1 MSTFREPLFNLDTLT
16 NADTVVT
23 WLSRTNDII
32 NGMNSLYV
40 ADVFQ
45 GDGICTTT
53 VDGVITVNVDAGP
66 AIGFTTANKLTLSFI
81 GVSQLSSAT
90 TTSPVLATDR
100 LLLDRSGVLK
110 SVAAEAVLPP
120 TIKHQHTFSE
130 TIKFD
135 NDIWLNETKVEYS
148 AGDRWNSEIKAG
160 GIGSLEYQG
169 FDSIWYFNNN
179 IGLGTSDFYG
189 IVSDSILNNTE
200 SVFNFCT
207 HINPGVLTSTDAD
220 NIKPTGISFNF
231 NVGTAPAAWN
241 AAGVGSTTEWPAT
254 WKLKFSENTAGFYN
268 YTPTSTDGDD
278 AVLTMQKIGLFD
290 NIVNINGKIYIS
302 DIENSSQFVSGPTG
316 TANRVPLTNSSGLLD
331 KKFTNR
337 ISTTDFAVTPS
348 VGDLVVVSTV
358 TDGDAQYSLAIAD
371 GIGSSDVIGIVESVN
386 ANVVTLVLS
395 GEFAFVGAASLNPGS
410 KYFLSQTIAGDFVEE
425 GTYSSGILRP
435 VFVALT
441 SSTGII
447 LASSSSVTTG
457 IGSVTVNYG
466 EGSAE
471 TIDIDSINYPLRFV
485 AGTNIGFNVTTNN
498 EIEIRTTGLA
508 GTQDLFKTIA
518 VPSGSSVVADSPTD
532 ILTLTSSTLTI
543 TGNAGTDTIN
553 FEIPNTFK
561 TFKFS
566 RANASDL
573 TYNPES
579 TTDTLQFIAG
589 NGISFTQNTDDSVII
604 TSSLTGSVNVEDIVF
619 PSGAGYDIFVSDFD
633 GVGTAVSLKGSDYP
647 GGFDAIW
654 GTVNSVLTP
663 GKFLHT
669 DEITYTPESYGVG
682 TYDFKGDTYS
692 HDMSYN
698 DNLIAGYYLPD
709 ELAGFMIGRIT
720 PSPANNSS
728 TTPSSTFPSDSI
740 TRLTRRDVRFFLGI
754 NPEGYVD
761 SVNNVYKSW
770 SIGDGFTITAQ
781 SKSGNITFEAGSG
794 IALSNPGAGVEFGTQ
809 KIVITNTGVAQNAFS
824 HVVLKNSSGTTIDS
838 YDANTSADTFTIKAG
853 TFVKLDTDTNND
865 TVTFDLDVP
874 YDYALLGNSGT
885 TDGMG
890 IIDLSGS
897 PSCLVGRIGGSQ
909 IQAIDNNELRWIST
923 TAPVM
928 PLPYFGLISATDS
941 STGLKQLNANTTGK
955 LTLSPGSNV
964 SFTVDDTT
972 NSITISSLGA
982 GETST
987 NPFIGNIFEN
997 NNQYPVSAT
1006 GGTDLK
1012 FINGTGVVF
1021 GSLTKGPNFTQI
1033 SASLAV
1039 IEPRAL
1045 LANSSAT
1052 TGIPSAFSIN
1062 SDCVLF
1068 SDATIGLTSLL
1079 VFPRTQADITN
1090 SNSLKSKLNIGH
1102 YNGIS
1107 VRDSSNTETTRL
1119 ATTNIS
1125 GDKLII
1131 KPGTNMSITAAGGSE
1146 SVISATGTIAPVI
1159 NGSGP
1164 WTSTIQGMTTNAGL
1178 NVGSTIKVTSDV
1190 GSIGNPADAW
1200 GIVTVTSLGSNGT
1213 SIGFS
1218 TTGQRPVAGAVTNI
1232 RTESNTSGTGAL
1244 TFTSS
1249 TVLSTD
1255 ANPAF
1260 ISKLYTGI
1268 SATGTEVFYGT
1279 TVNNT
1284 SRVILNTTKLNITD
1298 AAATPVT
1305 SGVLHKEMISASP
1318 LLTTITTATVTAAS
1332 GRELQKYLA
1341 GVDFVESIYGNSYKL
1356 RVQDYAGTTAQLGDL
1371 SLEADVVAIS
1381 AASTI
1386 NLAGSGATI
1395 NINSKSIKATTTFPL
1410 ITSSGTAM
1418 EILCKDGSNTANYA
1432 NFTMTNATAFKINVN
1447 GGTNTSNLTIT
1458 GIGTNQTLTSSG
1470 AITINADTTFTSG
1483 RTVTFSGCNLVG
1495 LPAEALHAATHRSV
1509 GDEANNTGTAA
1520 ADPISAW
1527 QVGAVARALP
1537 VLLNKIAIAKT
1548 DGFYNQSVAF
1558 TDAQLYGGSLYSTL
1572 FSSGNT
1578 NHGPMYVVLA
1588 NGQESN
1594 LTSGEAQG
1602 PPGQIIMIRKV

>member
-1 MSTFREPLFNLDTLT
+1 MSTFREPLFNFDTLT

-40 ADVFQ
+40 SDVFQ

-66 AIGFTTANKLTLSFI
+66 AIAFTAANKLTLSFI

-100 LLLDRSGVLK
+100 LLLDRSGVLR
-110 SVAAEAVLPP
+110 SVATEAILPP

-135 NDIWLNETKVEYS
+135 NDIWLNATNS

-207 HINPGVLTSTDAD
+207 HINAGALTSTDTD

-231 NVGTAPAAWN
+231 NVGIAPEAWN
-241 AAGVGSTTEWPAT
+241 DAGVGTTTEWPAT

-302 DIENSSQFVSGPTG
+302 DIQNSSQFISGPTG
-316 TANRVPLTNSSGLLD
+316 TANKVPLTNSSGLLD

-348 VGDLVVVSTV
+348 VGDLVVVSTL
-358 TDGDAQYSLAIAD
+358 TDGDAQYSLGIAD
-371 GIGSSDVIGIVESVN
+371 GIGSSDVIGIVESIS

-410 KYFLSQTIAGDFVEE
+410 KYYLSQTVAGDFVEE
-425 GTYSSGILRP
+425 GTYSSGIMRP

-466 EGSAE
+466 EGSEE

-508 GTQDLFKTIA
+508 GSQDVFRTIN
-518 VPSGSSVVADSPTD
+518 VPSGTDLVASGPTD
-532 ILTLTSSTLTI
+532 ILNLTSTTLTI
-543 TGNAGTDTIN
+543 TGNSATDTIN

-566 RANASDL
+566 TAGASDL

-604 TSSLTGSVNVEDIVF
+604 ASSLTGSVSVEDIVF
-619 PSGAGYDIFVSDFD
+619 PSGNGYEIFVSDPN
-633 GVGTAVSLKGSDYP
+633 GVGTAISLIGSS
-647 GGFDAIW
+647 GEGSFDASW
-654 GTVNSVLTP
+654 STVSNLSVP
-663 GKFLHT
+663 GRMPAT
-669 DEITYTPESYGVG
+669 SQITYNPG
-682 TYDFKGDTYS
+682 TSNYTFGAFTYELDQTYVNNS
-692 HDMSYN
+692 
-698 DNLIAGYYLPD
+698 LTEFYLPD
-709 ELAGFMIGRIT
+709 ALAGFMVGRIT
-720 PSPANNSS
+720 PSATGDN
-728 TTPSSTFPSDSI
+728 TTFPSNSI
-740 TRLTRRDVRFFLGI
+740 SRLTRRDVRFFLGI
-754 NPEGYVD
+754 NPVGYID
-761 SVNNVYKSW
+761 SFDNLYNSW
-770 SIGDGFTITAQ
+770 SLDGGNEIPA
-781 SKSGNITFEAGSG
+781 SGKSGNIAFEAGTG
-794 IALSNPGAGVEFGTQ
+794 IELSNPGSPDR
-809 KIVITNTGVAQNAFS
+809 IVITNTGVAQNAFS
-824 HVVLKNSSGTTIDS
+824 HVVLKNSSGTIIDS
-838 YDANTSADTFTIKAG
+838 YDANTSADTFTIKSG

-909 IQAIDNNELRWIST
+909 IQAIDNSELRWIST

-928 PLPYFGLISATDS
+928 PLPYFGLISTTDS
-941 STGLKQLNANTTGK
+941 VDGTRHLNANTAGTAGK
-955 LTLSPGSNV
+955 LTISPGANV
-964 SFTVDDTT
+964 SFTVDATQ
-972 NSITISSLGA
+972 NIITINSLGA

-987 NPFIGNIFEN
+987 NPFIANIIEN
-997 NNQYPVSAT
+997 SNIYSVPSS
-1006 GGTDLK
+1006 GTNLK
-1012 FINGTGVVF
+1012 FINGTGVAF
-1021 GSLTKGPNFTQI
+1021 SSENNTKQTQI
-1033 SASLAV
+1033 SASLAA
-1039 IEPRAL
+1039 IAPRSL
-1045 LANSSAT
+1045 LGNSTLTSN
-1052 TGIPSAFSIN
+1052 IPSAFQILN
-1062 SDCVLF
+1062 KCVLF
-1068 SDATIGLTSLL
+1068 GDDSAGLVSL
-1079 VFPRTQADITN
+1079 PASPAAEADIN
-1090 SNSLKSKLNIGH
+1090 SGNSLKSKLNIGH
-1102 YNGIS
+1102 YNTIIIQNSAG
-1107 VRDSSNTETTRL
+1107 TLLTRL

-1125 GDKLII
+1125 GDGLRLV
-1131 KPGTNMSITAAGGSE
+1131 PGTNMSISTTGQSDIAISTVGTVQNVSGAGPW
-1146 SVISATGTIAPVI
+1146 TGTIAGMDA
-1159 NGSGP
+1159 GSAL
-1164 WTSTIQGMTTNAGL
+1164 TL
-1178 NVGSTIKVTSDV
+1178 NVGSTIKANGAG
-1190 GSIGNPADAW
+1190 GSIG
-1200 GIVTVTSLGSNGT
+1200 GSGVYGTVTVTSISANGRSLAFRTT
-1213 SIGFS
+1213 STQPIN
-1218 TTGQRPVAGAVTNI
+1218 GAVTSI
-1232 RTESNTSGTGAL
+1232 RTESSTNGIL
-1244 TFTSS
+1244 TFNSS

-1255 ANPAF
+1255 LTPTFASVLF
-1260 ISKLYTGI
+1260 TGI
-1268 SATGTEVFYGT
+1268 GRGTEVFYGT
-1279 TVNNT
+1279 TGSNINT
-1284 SRVILNTTKLNITD
+1284 QILNVTKLNITD
-1298 AAATPVT
+1298 GTTPTPIT
-1305 SGVLHKEMISASP
+1305 SSVLHKEMISDEVLEA
-1318 LLTTITTATVTAAS
+1318 TISTATVTAAS
-1332 GRELQKYLA
+1332 GRTSQKYLP
-1341 GVDFVESIYGNSYKL
+1341 GVNFTESIYGASYKL
-1356 RVQDYAGTTAQLGDL
+1356 RVQDYTGTTPQVGDL
-1371 SLEADVVAIS
+1371 SLEGDVVTITS
-1381 AASTI
+1381 GSTGV
-1386 NLAGSGATI
+1386 NFDGAGTTI
-1395 NINSKSIKATTTFPL
+1395 NINSKSIKATNTFPL
-1410 ITSSGTAM
+1410 LTSSGTTM
-1418 EILCKDGSNTANYA
+1418 EILCKSVTSAGAFA
-1432 NFTMTNATAFKINVN
+1432 NFTMTNATTFKINVSGSAN
-1447 GGTNTSNLTIT
+1447 NSVLTTTASGT
-1458 GIGTNQTLTSSG
+1458 GQTLTSTG
-1470 AITINADTTFTSG
+1470 TITINATTTFATG
-1483 RTVTFSGCNLVG
+1483 NTIDFTGCIVNG
-1495 LPAEALHAATHRSV
+1495 LPAGADHASTHQSV
-1509 GDEANNTGTAA
+1509 TSEISDDLPTE
-1520 ADPISAW
+1520 PIGSDAIVAW
-1527 QVGAVARALP
+1527 QVGAVARAEP
-1537 VLLNKIAIAKT
+1537 VLLNKIAIAVAS
-1548 DGFYNQSVAF
+1548 GFYNQPVAF
-1558 TDAQLYGGSLYSTL
+1558 NDTQLYGASGGVASTYNTL
-1572 FSSGNT
+1572 FTSGNT

-1588 NGQESN
+1588 AADGATVAAEV
-1594 LTSGEAQG
+1594 TAKG